1 MKLSAILFSALLSLF
16 LSVRLEAQY
25 IEVWSDEFDYEGLP
39 DPGKWSYDVGGH
51 GFGNE
56 ELQYYTNSR
65 SENAR
70 VENGKLI
77 IEARKEPYN
86 GSEYTSAKLIS
97 RGKGDWKYGR
107 FEIRA
112 KLPTGR
118 GIWPAIW
125 MLPTHSVYGN
135 WPASGEIDIM
145 ELVGYEP
152 EKVHFTIHTEA
163 YNHKIGTQVGTGT
176 TLAAPYNNFYTYAL
190 EWTEDSLKFFVDD
203 NLYFSVKREDNDYAK
218 WPFDQ
223 PFYLLLNVAVGG
235 TWGGSNGIDDAIFP
249 QTMEVDYVRVYK
261 MAEEGNNFS
270 LNTYASNGT
279 VQINP
284 EKQNYTRGENV
295 AITAIPDEGYE
306 FIAWSGSFSGTA
318 EQVALPMYFNYDI
331 KAEFA
336 RKGEILTNASFFNS
350 TLAWSYY
357 GASMNAE
364 NDTLV
369 ASIPTS
375 TTNPW
380 DIQISQNGLY
390 LENGATYT
398 LRFKVS
404 SETSRNVNASVGI
417 SQEPWTTFISKTV
430 SIGTVEKE
438 FVYEFTMNTDEENAR
453 VSFDLGKEAGDV
465 YISEVSLVK
474 NDEITGL
481 FNNQLS
487 TNSLKVY
494 PHPNDGVFS
503 ISGTNEDYIIRNN
516 LGVIVFKGR
525 GNGLVDLQSLPSGIY
540 LIESKDHQ
548 RFRLIIQ

>member
-1 MKLSAILFSALLSLF
+1 MKISAILWATI
-16 LSVRLEAQY
+16 LSVFISTGLKAQY
-25 IEVWSDEFDYEGLP
+25 IEVWSDEFDYEGMP

-56 ELQYYTNSR
+56 ELQYYTDGR
-65 SENAR
+65 PENAR

-77 IEARKEPYN
+77 IEARKEAYN
-86 GSEYTSAKLIS
+86 GKDYTSAKLMS

-176 TLAAPYNNFYTYAL
+176 TLTAPYDNFYTYAL
-190 EWTEDSLKFFVDD
+190 EWTEDSIKFFVDD
-203 NLYFSVKREDNDYAK
+203 VLHFTVKREDNDYTK

-235 TWGGSNGIDDAIFP
+235 SWGGANGIDNSIFP
-249 QTMEVDYVRVYK
+249 QTMEVDYVRVYQK
-261 MAEEGNNFS
+261 AEEGESFS
-270 LNTYASNGT
+270 LQTRTAHGSVQVTPDKTSYA
-279 VQINP
+279 
-284 EKQNYTRGENV
+284 RGEEV
-295 AITAIPDEGYE
+295 EITAIPDEGFE

-318 EQVALPMYFNYDI
+318 EQVTLPMYFNYDI

-336 RKGEILTNASFFNS
+336 RKGEMLSNASFFNN
-350 TLAWSYY
+350 TLAWYYY
-357 GASMNAE
+357 GSSMTAV

-369 ASIPTS
+369 ATIPTA

-380 DIQISQNGLY
+380 DIQISQNGLH
-390 LENGATYT
+390 LEKGATYT

-404 SETSRNVNASVGI
+404 SETSRNIIASVGI
-417 SQEPWTTFISKTV
+417 SQEPWTNFLNKTV
-430 SIGTVEKE
+430 SIGTNEQE
-438 FVYEFTMNTDEENAR
+438 FIYEFTMVEDWENAR
-453 VSFDLGKEAGDV
+453 VSFDLGKDAGNV
-465 YISEVSLVK
+465 FISEVSLIK
-474 NDEITGL
+474 TDEITGFL
-481 FNNQLS
+481 NNGK
-487 TNSLKVY
+487 TKNSLKVY
-494 PHPNDGVFS
+494 PHPNNGIFS
-503 ISGTNEDYIIRNN
+503 ISGINQDYIIRNN
-516 LGVIVFKGR
+516 LGNPVYKGKGSGRVILP
-525 GNGLVDLQSLPSGIY
+525 NLPSGIY
-540 LIESKDHQ
+540 LLETIDHQ
-548 RFRLIIQ
+548 KVRLIIH